1 MNLSNQAAAGLAV
14 HPWVTAIYPGST
26 GVLVLL
32 NLAGL
37 LALRSGGRQ
46 ALLERLQDDLA
57 LPVGSEALPLRLLDV
72 APPESDLA
80 SIDRLL
86 RAPRPSRAITLA
98 ETEREGHWT
107 LSLLLPLEL
116 TQFDGHF
123 PQAPVLP
130 GVLQVAWALALA
142 APRLHT
148 SMRCRD
154 MKGLKFQRLL
164 HPGDRVDLRLHVDN
178 ELADGGATL
187 HFGYRVDGTHCSSG
201 RLIVGQAMS
210 ETHE

>member
-1 MNLSNQAAAGLAV
+1 MKTSNTAVAALAI
-14 HPWVTAIYPGST
+14 HPWVTAVYPGST
-26 GVLVLL
+26 GALVLL

-37 LALRSGGRQ
+37 LTLRGGGRQ
-46 ALLERLQDDLA
+46 ALLDRLQGDLA
-57 LPVGSEALPLRLLDV
+57 QPAGNEPVHLRLLDA
-72 APPESDLA
+72 APEQTDLA
-80 SIDRLL
+80 TIDRLL
-86 RAPRPSRAITLA
+86 GAPRPSRAITLM
-98 ETEREGHWT
+98 ENERDGHWT
-107 LSLLLPLEL
+107 LALLLPLEL

-154 MKGLKFQRLL
+154 MKGLKFQRLM
-164 HPGDRVDLRLHVDN
+164 HPGDKVELRLHLDHA
-178 ELADGGATL
+178 LTDAGGATL

-201 RLIVGQAMS
+201 RLIVGQTS
-210 ETHE
+210 E